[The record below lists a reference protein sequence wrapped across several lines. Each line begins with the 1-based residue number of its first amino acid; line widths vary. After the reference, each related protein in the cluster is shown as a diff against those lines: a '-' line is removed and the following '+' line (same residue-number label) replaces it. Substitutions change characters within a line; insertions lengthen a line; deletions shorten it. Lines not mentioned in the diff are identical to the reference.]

1 MIPGVTESIVTGS
14 FSIFG
19 AGLISIPLY
28 WHLEGEHPSSS
39 LGTSRIA
46 ERGGHSME
54 RRLRHLH
61 LLGWSSLPLQRRQLY
76 TVEEFRD

>member
-54 RRLRHLH
+54 RRLRSVHFLDRTP
-61 LLGWSSLPLQRRQLY
+61 LPVQWHQLPG
-76 TVEEFRD
+76 VEGFGG

>member
-28 WHLEGEHPSSS
+28 WHLEGEHPCF
-39 LGTSRIA
+39 I
-46 ERGGHSME
+46 
-54 RRLRHLH
+54 
-61 LLGWSSLPLQRRQLY
+61 
-76 TVEEFRD
+76 FRNEQDS